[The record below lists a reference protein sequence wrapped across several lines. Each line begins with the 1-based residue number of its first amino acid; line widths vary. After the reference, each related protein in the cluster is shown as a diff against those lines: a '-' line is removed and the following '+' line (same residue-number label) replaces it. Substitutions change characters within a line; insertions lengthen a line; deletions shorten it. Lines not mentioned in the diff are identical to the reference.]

1 MSPTNNSA
9 MARRQRIMSLGSL
22 AIAAAFFLAVAG
34 CQWTSHAQ
42 NSEGVQLFQQSYYE
56 GALQRFQQALQTD
69 PTNPDSYYNLAATY
83 HRLGKLHSSQSE
95 LLQAES
101 FYHQCLDRSQF
112 NHPDCFRGLAV
123 LLAESGRTADAYKLL
138 DDWAIRNPGQPVPRI
153 ELARLYEEA
162 GEREAAKQ
170 QLLEA
175 IAVDPVNS
183 RALAALGRLREE
195 TGDPN
200 QALANY
206 ERSLQLNPNQP
217 QLAERVASLRANSFS
232 SSGGTL
238 TPPGGTRTVNTSSPP
253 LR

>member
-1 MSPTNNSA
+1 
-9 MARRQRIMSLGSL
+9 MAAS
-22 AIAAAFFLAVAG
+22 AAAPCAVG
-34 CQWTSHAQ
+34 CQWTAHAQ
-42 NSEGVQLFQQSYYE
+42 NSEGVQLYQQAYYD

-69 PTNPDSYYNLAATY
+69 PTNPDSYYNIGATY
-83 HRLGKLHSSQSE
+83 HRLGKLHHSQAE

-112 NHPDCFRGLAV
+112 GHPDCFRGLAV
-123 LLAESGRTADAYKLL
+123 LLAESGRSAEAYKLL
-138 DDWAIRNPGQPVPRI
+138 EDWAIRNPGQSGPRI

-162 GEREAAKQ
+162 GERESAKQ

-175 IAVDPVNS
+175 IAVDPVNA

-195 TGDPN
+195 TGDPG

-217 QLAERVASLRANSFS
+217 QLVARVASLRTS
-232 SSGGTL
+232 STTS
-238 TPPGGTRTVNTSSPP
+238 PGGNLRPSGDTRTVNTAPPAP